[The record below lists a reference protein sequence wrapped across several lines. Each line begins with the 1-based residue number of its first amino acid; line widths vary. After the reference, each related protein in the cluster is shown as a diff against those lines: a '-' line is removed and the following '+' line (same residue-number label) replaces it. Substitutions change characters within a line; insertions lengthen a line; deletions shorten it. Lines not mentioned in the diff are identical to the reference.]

1 MRDEGRITWQVGL
14 KQQGLLAGKGGV
26 DNRVGRRVAHV
37 SQGDLIGAYHSSV
50 TTVRWPGKKALS
62 DT

>member
-1 MRDEGRITWQVGL
+1 MRDKGRITWQVGL

-37 SQGDLIGAYHSSV
+37 SQGDP
-50 TTVRWPGKKALS
+50 VRTGS
-62 DT
+62 DHRWYSEV